1 MVLNHTIQRE
11 AEEEI
16 QEALDH
22 YNHINIELA
31 QSLLGIIGKSIA
43 EIKKNPFLFQKINK
57 RFRKANIE
65 RFPFQ
70 IIFKVENNELLI
82 FAFAHHKRKPNYWKK
97 RKAGI

>member
-1 MVLNHTIQRE
+1 MVPNHTIQRE
-11 AEEEI
+11 AEEDI

-22 YNHINIELA
+22 YNQINIALA
-31 QSLLGIIGKSIA
+31 QSLLGIIGKSIT

-65 RFPFQ
+65 RFPYQ

-97 RKAGI
+97 R